1 MYAALAL
8 SDYLPPVP
16 RNTDAARQAIWLR
29 LLLDDLQLGNKPFPV
44 NDNAPLRSPRIRFI
58 TNDPIALFDLYGLS
72 V

>member
-29 LLLDDLQLGNKPFPV
+29 LLLDDLQLGVRVLRRPV
-44 NDNAPLRSPRIRFI
+44 IRPDVQLLRLAIVAEGG
-58 TNDPIALFDLYGLS
+58 D
-72 V
+72 